1 VSVTDRPTDTEAQVR
16 VEYVYGN
23 RNEVQSVYLRKDL
36 RWRIVKVAGS
46 EQIKTLEPFGSAV
59 TD

>member
-1 VSVTDRPTDTEAQVR
+1 MSVTDHPGDTEAQVR

-23 RNEVQSVYLRKDL
+23 RNEVQNVYLRKDS

-46 EQIKTLEPFGSAV
+46 EQIKTLLPFGSTV